1 MSEKENR
8 KSRDI
13 LISVETHVKYIGQQI
28 KEIKEDKKRQWTKID
43 TLNSGLNRVIGAEGI
58 IGAIVIGIVIKLIA
72 F

>member
-1 MSEKENR
+1 MGGKENR

-13 LISVETHVKYIGQQI
+13 LISVEAHVKYISEQI
-28 KEIKEDKKRQWTKID
+28 KEIKKDKEKQWDRID
-43 TLNSGLNRVIGAEGI
+43 TLSSSLSRIIGAEGA